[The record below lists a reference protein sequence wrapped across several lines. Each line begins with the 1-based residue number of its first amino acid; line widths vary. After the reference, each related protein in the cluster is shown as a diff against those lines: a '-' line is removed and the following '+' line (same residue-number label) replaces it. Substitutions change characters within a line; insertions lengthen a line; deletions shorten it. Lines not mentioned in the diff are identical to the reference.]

1 VGRVRQ
7 IIVHEDSGG
16 RVTRRRDGP
25 QLLEVVA
32 ELRNELRW
40 ISGGGRCCQKLAWNA
55 QWFSVDE
62 LGHGRLQVL
71 FKGRAHAEED
81 QWKRFGPTL
90 LCSAHYSSL
99 ESSVHPLHKTIG
111 GRMESR
117 HAGQRD
123 AARVGQGVE
132 QL

>member
-1 VGRVRQ
+1 L
-7 IIVHEDSGG
+7 I
-16 RVTRRRDGP
+16 
-25 QLLEVVA
+25 EVVA

-40 ISGGGRCCQKLAWNA
+40 ISGGGRCRKKIFWIA

-62 LGHGRLQVL
+62 LSHGRLQVL

-81 QWKRFGPTL
+81 EGKRFDPML
-90 LCSAHYSSL
+90 LCSAYYSSH
-99 ESSVHPLHKTIG
+99 EGSVHPLHKSIG

-117 HAGQRD
+117 RAGKMD
-123 AARVGQGVE
+123 AAHVGQSVE

>member
-1 VGRVRQ
+1 MV
-7 IIVHEDSGG
+7 SC
-16 RVTRRRDGP
+16 
-25 QLLEVVA
+25 
-32 ELRNELRW
+32 
-40 ISGGGRCCQKLAWNA
+40 GGRCCQKLAWNA

-81 QWKRFGPTL
+81 EGKRFGPAL

-99 ESSVHPLHKTIG
+99 ESSVHPLHKAIG

-117 HAGQRD
+117 RAEQMDVAH
-123 AARVGQGVE
+123 VGQGVE
-132 QL
+132 VVTQIAGPGRR